1 MLKKLISEAFFKF
14 FFVPCPMEGPI
25 KSLFFLCL
33 SICLPVCLSVR
44 QSCLVF
50 FSGTLVFFWV
60 IAQSDCDQPDC
71 RFPQSP
77 IQYPQNEL
85 MHAVDY
91 FYVDKHRSNKLI
103 HKYQLGKVW
112 YDLVSPKYVKMINQQ
127 YLNNKLKYQ
136 IHFLYMNWYP
146 MDSIEATN

>member
-1 MLKKLISEAFFKF
+1 M
-14 FFVPCPMEGPI
+14 

-33 SICLPVCLSVR
+33 SVCLSVCLLACLSVCLSVR

-50 FSGTLVFFWV
+50 FWGTLVFFWV

-71 RFPQSP
+71 RIPESP

-112 YDLVSPKYVKMINQQ
+112 YDLVSPKYFKMINQQ

-136 IHFLYMNWYP
+136 IHFLYMI
-146 MDSIEATN
+146 S